1 MGNHGVKTSL
11 VCGAHEEAAT
21 RRGYKYYRIP
31 GIAVTARGTLLV
43 VCEARGGRVM
53 LNGRVAKA
61 GAEVKPGDVIE
72 LSFGQRSLR
81 VEVVSVSE
89 SAAKAD
95 APAMYR
101 ELA

>member
-53 LNGRVAKA
+53 LNIRASGLGCRAVSLGD
-61 GAEVKPGDVIE
+61 GAT
-72 LSFGQRSLR
+72 F
-81 VEVVSVSE
+81 SE
-89 SAAKAD
+89 IRPED
-95 APAMYR
+95 G
-101 ELA
+101 